1 MKRFYKVVT
10 VGDDNAILLDN
21 RPVKTPAG
29 NRLALP
35 TRALAEA
42 IAQEWREQG
51 AAIVPASM
59 PFTKF
64 ANTTLDGIVQ
74 NRAAVAADLASYGGN
89 DLLCYR
95 AEEDP
100 LAIRQAAQWDMRHA
114 RNVRSPRTEH
124 VRHQP

>member
-1 MKRFYKVVT
+1 MKRFYKSVT
-10 VGDDNAILLDN
+10 VGGDNAILLDN

-51 AAIVPASM
+51 DAIVPASM
-59 PFTKF
+59 PLTKY
-64 ANTTLDGIVQ
+64 ANATLDGVAQ
-74 NRAAVAADLASYGGN
+74 NRALVAAELAGYGGN

-95 AEEDP
+95 ADEEP
-100 LAIRQAAQWDMRHA
+100 LAIRQAAQWDMLLDWAHEA
-114 RNVRSPRTEH
+114 H
-124 VRHQP
+124 GA